1 MMYDT
6 ATFDELKDRKVQPQL
21 ELFDVTL
28 KGFLQVFWKLLMAR
42 VTDKAKHDKKAIDSI
57 HQNRCDNSGETND
70 CKQAASKKSQH
81 DEKSSVLQL
90 LTKCEQIYCVKV
102 CKFKVQPF
110 KNNQDMPEVKNRK
123 GRGLQTIPKGPKISR
138 QEGAERR

>member
-1 MMYDT
+1 MMRV
-6 ATFDELKDRKVQPQL
+6 ADE
-21 ELFDVTL
+21 
-28 KGFLQVFWKLLMAR
+28 
-42 VTDKAKHDKKAIDSI
+42 AKHDKKAIESV
-57 HQNRCDNSGETND
+57 HQNRCDDSGETND
-70 CKQAASKKSQH
+70 YNQAASKKSQH
-81 DEKSSVLQL
+81 DEEGRGRVLQL